1 MQQVLALYRSDY
13 IAHGGDLLVYL
24 VARGWDVRHIA
35 HVADR
40 ARVFIVT
47 LDLVTGV
54 WNGVLLCSGLTSLLS
69 LCRMLDVTFSLE
81 RCQKL
86 LHVELILEYTKLQTP
101 VSNTL
106 GSEIDV
112 AAALV
117 EEGPESGLVRW

>member
-1 MQQVLALYRSDY
+1 MYTSDY

-54 WNGVLLCSGLTSLLS
+54 WNSVLLYSESTSLLS

-117 EEGPESGLVRW
+117 EEGP

>member
-1 MQQVLALYRSDY
+1 
-13 IAHGGDLLVYL
+13 
-24 VARGWDVRHIA
+24 
-35 HVADR
+35 
-40 ARVFIVT
+40 
-47 LDLVTGV
+47 
-54 WNGVLLCSGLTSLLS
+54 
-69 LCRMLDVTFSLE
+69 MLDVTFGLE